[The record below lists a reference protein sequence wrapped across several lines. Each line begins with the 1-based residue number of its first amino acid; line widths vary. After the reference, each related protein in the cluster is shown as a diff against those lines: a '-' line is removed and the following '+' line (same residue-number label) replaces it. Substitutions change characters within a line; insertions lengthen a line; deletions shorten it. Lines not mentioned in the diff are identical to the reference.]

1 MRKPT
6 VMVVGPIDVAESTLF
21 RLAQALPE
29 TKKVVEV
36 AFLPPPRKFG
46 CAEMTNKERKEDVET
61 STGRTR

>member
-36 AFLPPPRKFG
+36 AFLPPPPQVWVRRND
-46 CAEMTNKERKEDVET
+46 E
-61 STGRTR
+61 